1 MTIMVMTSDVY
12 PGGEESMKRVP
23 ISELKARLSEYL
35 AGVRAGEEIIV
46 TDRGRPVARIAPV
59 KSESGVDGRIDRLV
73 RTGQVTPPADPGT
86 TVDPANLEAMRPS
99 APGAEVVDSL
109 LEERRDGP

>member
-1 MTIMVMTSDVY
+1 
-12 PGGEESMKRVP
+12 MKRVP
-23 ISELKARLSEYL
+23 ISDLKARLSEYL

-59 KSESGVDGRIDRLV
+59 RSEPGIDGRIDRLV
-73 RTGQVTPPADPGT
+73 RTGQITPPSDPGAAI
-86 TVDPANLEAMRPS
+86 DPADIDAMRPS
-99 APGAEVVDSL
+99 APGAAVVDAL